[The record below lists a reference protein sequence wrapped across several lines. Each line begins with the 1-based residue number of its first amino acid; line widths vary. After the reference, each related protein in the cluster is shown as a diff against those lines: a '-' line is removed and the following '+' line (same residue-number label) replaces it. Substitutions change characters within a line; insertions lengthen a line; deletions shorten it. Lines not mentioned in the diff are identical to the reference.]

1 MKIQSDPTTAA
12 QIAGPNGPA
21 AATNRPAAA
30 DGVSTRSTDRS
41 REAATVEL
49 STRSRELH
57 EALRA
62 AKAAPDVRADV
73 VADVKQRIDNG
84 TYTVD
89 ATAIA
94 RSMLD
99 TLA

>member
-1 MKIQSDPTTAA
+1 MKIQSDQTTAA
-12 QIAGPNGPA
+12 QIAGTNGPKA
-21 AATNRPAAA
+21 VTNRPASADAA
-30 DGVSTRSTDRS
+30 TTTSTTRS

-49 STRSRELH
+49 SSRSRELH
-57 EALRA
+57 EALIA

-73 VADVKQRIDNG
+73 VADIKQRIDNG

-99 TLA
+99 TRA

>member
-1 MKIQSDPTTAA
+1 MKIQSDQTIAA

-21 AATNRPAAA
+21 AATNRRA
-30 DGVSTRSTDRS
+30 STDDAPTTRTTS
-41 REAATVEL
+41 GREAATVEL

-62 AKAAPDVRADV
+62 AKAAPDVRAAI

-84 TYTVD
+84 TYAVD

-99 TLA
+99 TRA